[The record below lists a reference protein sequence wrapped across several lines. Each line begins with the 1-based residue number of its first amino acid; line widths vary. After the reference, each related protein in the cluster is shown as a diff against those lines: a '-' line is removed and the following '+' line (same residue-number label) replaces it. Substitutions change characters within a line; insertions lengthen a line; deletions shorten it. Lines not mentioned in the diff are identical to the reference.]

1 MKTPP
6 KSTTLSERIYQLT
19 FAIAVTAV
27 IYIYFTH

>member
-19 FAIAVTAV
+19 FAAAVTAV